1 MPCMETLLSTNIKTN
16 LFLQILMNA
25 AEKNRLVEKWQC
37 VKIPWDHTSVFAR
50 KVLPLMTN
58 KKSVMVSVIHW
69 FIKKRCGENSTNNYN
84 RPFYSCLLS
93 DRLRKTARLEVTKLQ
108 LEFGGQFTLS
118 NPLPSSTTVSLESYH
133 LKRL

>member
-69 FIKKRCGENSTNNYN
+69 FIKNAAEKIPQITTIGLFIVVCSV
-84 RPFYSCLLS
+84 
-93 DRLRKTARLEVTKLQ
+93 TAFERQ
-108 LEFGGQFTLS
+108 RGW
-118 NPLPSSTTVSLESYH
+118 
-133 LKRL
+133 R

>member
-1 MPCMETLLSTNIKTN
+1 MCENTLGSYQCICSKGFTFDDEQKKCYGKCNT
-16 LFLQILMNA
+16 
-25 AEKNRLVEKWQC
+25 LV
-37 VKIPWDHTSVFAR
+37 H
-50 KVLPLMTN
+50 
-58 KKSVMVSVIHW
+58 
-69 FIKKRCGENSTNNYN
+69 KKRCGENSTNNYN